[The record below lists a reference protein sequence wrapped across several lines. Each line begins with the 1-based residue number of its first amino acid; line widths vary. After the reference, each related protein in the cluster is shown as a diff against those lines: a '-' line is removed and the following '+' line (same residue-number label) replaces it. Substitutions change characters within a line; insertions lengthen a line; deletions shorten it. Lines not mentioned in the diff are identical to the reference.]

1 MNRAQRE
8 MKVVAVIQAR
18 MGSSRLPG
26 KVMREL
32 GGKPVL
38 AHVIERVRAC
48 NLIDEVVVATTTANA
63 DDVIAAESQRMGAK
77 VFRGSEN
84 DVLQRYA
91 DAARQARADVVVR
104 VTSDCP
110 LIDPTVLSEM
120 LSHFL
125 SEAAEGRGPD
135 YLSNTVDRT
144 FPRGLDAEI
153 FRFAALERASVE
165 ATEPH
170 QREHVTPYIW
180 EHPQRFAI
188 EQYKGEDDH
197 SDLRWTLDTEADWRF
212 LTAVFAL
219 LRDSGSDVTTA
230 TVLQLLDR
238 HPELKSINVQV
249 EQKQVRP

>member
-1 MNRAQRE
+1 MSRNQRE
-8 MKVVAVIQAR
+8 IKVVAVIQAR

-38 AHVIERVRAC
+38 AHVIDRVGTC
-48 NLIDEVVVATTTANA
+48 ELIDEVVVATTTANA
-63 DDVIAAESQRMGAK
+63 DDVIAAESRRMGAR
-77 VFRGSEN
+77 VFRGPEN
-84 DVLQRYA
+84 DVLRRYA

-110 LIDPTVLSEM
+110 LVDPTVLSGM
-120 LSHFL
+120 LDQFL
-125 SEAAEGRGPD
+125 SAAAEGRGPD
-135 YLSNTVDRT
+135 YLSNTLDRT

-153 FRFAALERASVE
+153 FRFAALERANAE

-188 EQYKGEDDH
+188 RQYKGEEDH

-212 LTAVFAL
+212 LSAVFGL
-219 LRDSGSDVTTA
+219 LGDSGAELTTA
-230 TVLQLLDR
+230 AVLQLLDR
-238 HPELKSINVQV
+238 HPEVKSINMHV
-249 EQKQVRP
+249 EQKQARP